1 MSVERSETPSLGDEE
16 AVSAETAAPEAAR
29 SSSEAPP
36 RRPSVAPPRAPKF
49 ELHPFKNLR
58 YDFPAGLVVFL
69 VALPL
74 CLGIALASGAPP
86 LAGLIAGC
94 VGGVVIPLV
103 SRAPLSVS
111 GPAAGLAAIVIVA
124 VEHHGFPTV
133 CAATMIA
140 GALQIALGALRAG
153 FVVSFVQASVIRGML
168 AAIGILLILKQ
179 VPHAIG
185 YDHENFAGE
194 SFEVAGE
201 GNTFSLF
208 WHALSSLEYGAVAI
222 SVVALLVMWGWE
234 KTGLKTKVPVV
245 PAALVVVLLGG
256 LFAFVYPS
264 MFPALTLDR
273 RHFVDVP
280 AEGFEA
286 LVASLGVIDWNA
298 FLSLDTWV
306 LGAVLGIV
314 ASLESLLSLDAVD
327 RLDPYK
333 RRSDTNRELV
343 AQGVGNALS
352 GLLGGLPVTSVI
364 VRSGANVDA
373 GGRTQ
378 AASFTHGLLLLGAI
392 LALSSVLNLIPLAA
406 LATILVWTG
415 SKLAHPS
422 VFQAM
427 WKRGADQFVPF
438 IVTIVAI
445 VFTDLLKGVL
455 LGIVVGQVFNVRSA
469 MRNAFSIDDDGEV
482 RTIRFTKDI
491 FFFHKAALLASLDR
505 LPEGTTRVIVDG
517 GASDYVELDV
527 REAVHDSRET
537 VERQGAKLE
546 IRGIAPVEGALGH

>member
-1 MSVERSETPSLGDEE
+1 MSAPGSDASVDAENETVSEGGGTVAPRRSDAPRTPSM
-16 AVSAETAAPEAAR
+16 
-29 SSSEAPP
+29 
-36 RRPSVAPPRAPKF
+36 APPRAPRWD
-49 ELHPFKNLR
+49 LHPLQNFR
-58 YDFPAGLVVFL
+58 YDLPAGLVVFL

-111 GPAAGLAAIVIVA
+111 GPAAGLAAIVFSA
-124 VEHHGFPTV
+124 VEQHGFAVV
-133 CAATMIA
+133 CAATMVA
-140 GALQIALGALRAG
+140 GVLQVALGALRAG

-179 VPHAIG
+179 IPHAIG

-208 WHALSSLEYGAVAI
+208 WHALSSLEWGAVAI
-222 SVVALLVMWGWE
+222 SAVALLVMWSWE
-234 KTGLKTKVPVV
+234 KTGLKKKLPVL

-256 LFAFVYPS
+256 LLAFLYPTVA
-264 MFPALTLDR
+264 PGLDLDR

-280 AEGFEA
+280 EEGFGA
-286 LVASLGVIDWNA
+286 LVGSLSVLDWHA
-298 FLSLDTWV
+298 FLALDTWI

-327 RLDPYK
+327 RLDPFK

-343 AQGVGNALS
+343 AQGLGNTLS

-378 AASFTHGLLLLGAI
+378 AASLTHGLLLLGAI
-392 LALSSVLNLIPLAA
+392 LALSSVLNMIPLAA

-445 VFTDLLKGVL
+445 VLTDLLKGVL

-469 MRNAFSIDDDGEV
+469 MRNAFTVDDEGEV

-491 FFFHKAALLASLDR
+491 FFFHKAGLLAALDR
-505 LPEGTTRVIVDG
+505 LPDGTKRVVVDA
-517 GASDYVELDV
+517 ASADYVELDV
-527 REAVHDSRET
+527 REAVHDSREN
-537 VERQGAKLE
+537 VERQGATLE

>member
-1 MSVERSETPSLGDEE
+1 MSEQAANLERESTTESVGEH
-16 AVSAETAAPEAAR
+16 
-29 SSSEAPP
+29 PP
-36 RRPSVAPPRAPKF
+36 RSPSIAPPRAPRF
-49 ELHPFKNLR
+49 DLHPLHHLR
-58 YDFPAGLVVFL
+58 HDIPAGLVVFL

-94 VGGVVIPLV
+94 VGGVVIPLI

-111 GPAAGLAAIVIVA
+111 GPAAGLAAIVVTA
-124 VEHHGFPTV
+124 VERHGFPAV
-133 CAATMIA
+133 CAATVIA
-140 GALQIALGALRAG
+140 GGLQLALGALRAG

-201 GNTFSLF
+201 GNTFSLL
-208 WHALSSLEYGAVAI
+208 WHALSSLEWGAVVIGAG
-222 SVVALLVMWGWE
+222 ALLVLWGWE
-234 KTGLKTKVPVV
+234 KSGLKKRVPVL
-245 PAALVVVLLGG
+245 PAALVVVLLGAG
-256 LFAFVYPS
+256 LAWVYPS
-264 MFPALTLDR
+264 VAPGLVLDR

-280 AEGFEA
+280 AEGLGA
-286 LVASLGVIDWNA
+286 LLGSVRVIDWHA
-298 FLSLDTWV
+298 FLEVDTWI

-327 RLDPYK
+327 RLDPHK
-333 RRSDTNRELV
+333 RRSDTNRELL
-343 AQGVGNALS
+343 AQGVGNSVS
-352 GLLGGLPVTSVI
+352 GLLGGLPITSVI

-378 AASFTHGLLLLGAI
+378 AAAFAHGVLLLGAI

-422 VFQAM
+422 VFQTM
-427 WKRGADQFVPF
+427 WKRGSDQFVPF
-438 IVTIVAI
+438 VVTIVAI

-469 MRNAFSIDDDGEV
+469 MRNAFTIEDEGEV

-491 FFFHKAALLASLDR
+491 FFFHKVAILAALDQ
-505 LPEGTTRVIVDG
+505 LPEGTKRVVVDV

-527 REAVHDSRET
+527 REAVHESREN

>member
-1 MSVERSETPSLGDEE
+1 MSAAGSDVSSGEGERASAGD
-16 AVSAETAAPEAAR
+16 AQA
-29 SSSEAPP
+29 SEA
-36 RRPSVAPPRAPKF
+36 RAPSVAPPRPARWD
-49 ELHPFKNLR
+49 LHPLENLR
-58 YDFPAGLVVFL
+58 FDLPAGLVVFL

-111 GPAAGLAAIVIVA
+111 GPAAGLAAIVLAA
-124 VEHHGFPTV
+124 VEHHGFAAV
-133 CAATMIA
+133 CAATVIA
-140 GALQIALGALRAG
+140 GALQITLGVLRAG

-208 WHALSSLEYGAVAI
+208 WHALSSLEWGAVAI
-222 SVVALLVMWGWE
+222 SVVALAVMWSWE
-234 KTGLKTKVPVV
+234 KTGLKKKLPIL
-245 PAALVVVLLGG
+245 PAALVVVLAGA
-256 LFAFVYPS
+256 LFAFLYPS
-264 MFPALTLDR
+264 VFPALTLDR

-280 AEGFEA
+280 EEGLGA
-286 LVASLGVIDWNA
+286 LVESLGVIDWGA
-298 FLSLDTWV
+298 FLRPDTWI

-314 ASLESLLSLDAVD
+314 ASLESLLSLDAID

-333 RRSDTNRELV
+333 RRSDTNRELL
-343 AQGVGNALS
+343 AQGIGNSIS

-415 SKLAHPS
+415 SKLAHPT

-438 IVTIVAI
+438 IITIVAI

-469 MRNAFSIDDDGEV
+469 MRNAFTVDDEGEV

-505 LPEGTTRVIVDG
+505 LPVGTTRVIVDG

-527 REAVHDSRET
+527 REAVHDSREN